1 MDVFALQV
9 LNALGFDGL
18 RVGEFHDADGKVFE
32 FRDAGGPQT
41 TRSGYDFVF
50 AFLQFAH

>member
-1 MDVFALQV
+1 VIEQFM
-9 LNALGFDGL
+9 
-18 RVGEFHDADGKVFE
+18 DADRKVFE

-50 AFLQFAH
+50 AFL